1 MKKLLFIALAASAAV
16 LSSCDKELV
25 IDNPVGGKDN
35 VASSGELV
43 EFSFPASREMT
54 KSHID
59 GLSFVWDDG
68 DEIALC
74 YGASVQRFT
83 YDAAAGTFNGTI
95 DASATGPFYIV
106 SPYSSYISLDG
117 SGKVITSLPGV
128 QCCPSGKFADP
139 AAFVAVGSAADK
151 TALEGGVNLRN
162 VFSVVQFTITDSDI
176 AYVAFEGNIESY
188 EAISPLVAGK
198 ITVNAADGSISYAEG
213 RTTAVTICS
222 ENPTMAPGTYTMAIL
237 PSDFQK
243 GMKVIYKRDGENK
256 AYYRIASS
264 QVSFGRNKGKS
275 FGSVAMADLAKRCY
289 YIQDAY
295 DMDVWNKAAVSSD
308 DVVFVGA
315 DIDLDGYPMTPVKD
329 FAGTFDGQNHY
340 IYNLC
345 ITSDQD
351 AALFASTSAE
361 GTPLIKNVY
370 LGTDDG
376 RNWDGESCIKHSGST
391 DTDNW
396 MYVGV
401 VGKANGATS
410 IKYVFNSCRIMV
422 ADDALSK
429 TRIGGICGNWAS
441 TGQMYGCFN
450 YGAVRNEAATAGNKN
465 VIGGIVGQADGTG
478 EIDSCLNYGQ
488 IVNENEQT
496 SFIGGIVGCTANVEN
511 TVKDC
516 INSGD
521 VYASKFRT
529 DAFGGVGGIVGYI
542 IKGIV
547 RGCYAYGCVV
557 SNAAESDTWK
567 VNTGGIAGYL
577 EDATLKSCVA
587 EGAVVTATKSY
598 DVGGIAGITEN
609 AAKIID
615 CKLTDYTRVFG
626 ANRTGG
632 IVGYMIGKTNT
643 TKIGCVVSGS
653 EIKGTLN
660 LGGIV
665 GWLDT
670 GTIEYCTITDGS
682 LINGSGDG
690 VGGIV
695 GRAISKGGTS
705 NLING
710 CVIDGDALVTGAYS
724 VGGIV
729 GYEYPD
735 ANGPVDIYN
744 CGVYKAIVQAT
755 SCDTGGDPSKGDCMI
770 GGIAGWVRCK
780 DNAST
785 FKIVNCCMNG
795 EIVCEPAMAHP
806 SAGSMVGYC
815 SLSSAG
821 TGLIANCSTNIT
833 AAGMQVGGS
842 PVSGPTTFYGAL
854 FGNLPDTGAITVQNC
869 YYIDNL
875 KIGAVR
881 NSDND
886 EMDLSTVSV
895 VFADNEAVA
904 EATFKDGT
912 TVPGYLN
919 TYASAYSGYTLSLWD
934 ADTSGFPCLK

>member
-1 MKKLLFIALAASAAV
+1 MKKLLFIVLAASVAV
-16 LSSCDKELV
+16 LSSCNKEAL
-25 IDNPVGGKDN
+25 IDNPVDIN
-35 VASSGELV
+35 DPSAVSGELV
-43 EFSFPASREMT
+43 PFSFPASRELT
-54 KSHID
+54 KSHLD
-59 GLSFVWDDG
+59 GLSFVWDEG
-68 DEIALC
+68 DQIALC
-74 YGASVQRFT
+74 YGSTVTPFT
-83 YDAAAGTFNGTI
+83 YDPSTNTFNGVI
-95 DASATGPFYIV
+95 DAAATGPFYVV
-106 SPYSSYISLDG
+106 SPYSSSLSISG
-117 SGKVITSLPGV
+117 SSIATEIPAL
-128 QCCPSGKFADP
+128 QTCPAGSFSDP
-139 AAFVAVGSAADK
+139 AAFVAVGTAADK
-151 TALEGGVNLRN
+151 AALEGGVQLRN
-162 VFSVVQFTITDSDI
+162 SFSVLQFTITDPDI
-176 AYVAFEGNIESY
+176 EYVVLDGNILSY
-188 EAISPLVAGK
+188 ESISPVIGGAVT
-198 ITVNAADGSISYAEG
+198 INASGVTAIPADGN

-222 ENPTMAPGTYTMAIL
+222 ETPTMAPGTYTMAVV
-237 PSDFQK
+237 PSVFLK
-243 GMKVIYKRDGENK
+243 GMKMICKRQGETK
-256 AYYRIASS
+256 AYYRSASS
-264 QVSFGRNKGKS
+264 SVNFNRNTGKS
-275 FGSVAMADLAKRCY
+275 FGSVAVAGIANRCY

-295 DMDVWNKAAVSSD
+295 DMDVWNKAEVASD

-315 DIDLDGYPMTPVKD
+315 DIDLTGYPMTPVKN

-340 IYNLC
+340 IYNLS
-345 ITSDQD
+345 ITSDED

-361 GTPLIKNVY
+361 GSPMIKNVY
-370 LGTDDG
+370 LGTTDG
-376 RNWDGESCIKHSGST
+376 KHWDGESCIKHSGST
-391 DTDNW
+391 DTSNW
-396 MYVGV
+396 MYAGV

-410 IKYVFNSCRIMV
+410 INFVFNCCRVMV
-422 ADDALSK
+422 ADDAQSK

-441 TGQMYGCFN
+441 TGRMYGCFN
-450 YGAVRNEAATAGNKN
+450 YGAVRNEAAAAGAKN

-478 EIDSCLNYGQ
+478 EIDSCYNYGQ
-488 IVNENEQT
+488 IVNENAQT
-496 SFIGGIVGCTANVEN
+496 SFIGGIVGCTASVDN
-511 TVKDC
+511 TIKDC

-521 VYASKFRT
+521 VYALKFRT

-547 RGCYAYGCVV
+547 SGCYAYGCVV
-557 SNAAESDTWK
+557 SNVAESDTWK

-577 EDATLKSCVA
+577 EAATLKSCVA

-632 IVGYMIGKTNT
+632 IVGYMMGKTNT
-643 TKIGCVVSGS
+643 TISDCVVSGA
-653 EIKGTLN
+653 EINGTLN
-660 LGGIV
+660 LGGVV

-780 DNAST
+780 DSAST

-795 EIVCEPAMAHP
+795 QIVCELDMAHP
-806 SAGSMVGYC
+806 SAGGMVGYC

-821 TGLIANCSTNIT
+821 TGLIANCSTNLTAESLTVNGAPIT
-833 AAGMQVGGS
+833 S
-842 PVSGPTTFYGAL
+842 SCTSYGAIV
-854 FGNLPDTGAITVQNC
+854 GMLPDHSGISVSNC
-869 YYIDNL
+869 YYMDGNGL
-875 KIGAVR
+875 GAGDIGA
-881 NSDND
+881 
-886 EMDLSTVSV
+886 SV
-895 VFADNEAVA
+895 VQTNVEAVA
-904 EATFKDGT
+904 EATFKDGS

-919 TYASAYSGYTLSLWD
+919 TYASAYSGFTLSLWG

>member
-1 MKKLLFIALAASAAV
+1 M
-16 LSSCDKELV
+16 
-25 IDNPVGGKDN
+25 
-35 VASSGELV
+35 
-43 EFSFPASREMT
+43 
-54 KSHID
+54 
-59 GLSFVWDDG
+59 
-68 DEIALC
+68 
-74 YGASVQRFT
+74 
-83 YDAAAGTFNGTI
+83 
-95 DASATGPFYIV
+95 
-106 SPYSSYISLDG
+106 
-117 SGKVITSLPGV
+117 
-128 QCCPSGKFADP
+128 
-139 AAFVAVGSAADK
+139 
-151 TALEGGVNLRN
+151 
-162 VFSVVQFTITDSDI
+162 
-176 AYVAFEGNIESY
+176 
-188 EAISPLVAGK
+188 
-198 ITVNAADGSISYAEG
+198 
-213 RTTAVTICS
+213 
-222 ENPTMAPGTYTMAIL
+222 
-237 PSDFQK
+237 
-243 GMKVIYKRDGENK
+243 
-256 AYYRIASS
+256 
-264 QVSFGRNKGKS
+264 
-275 FGSVAMADLAKRCY
+275 
-289 YIQDAY
+289 
-295 DMDVWNKAAVSSD
+295 
-308 DVVFVGA
+308 
-315 DIDLDGYPMTPVKD
+315 
-329 FAGTFDGQNHY
+329 
-340 IYNLC
+340 
-345 ITSDQD
+345 
-351 AALFASTSAE
+351 
-361 GTPLIKNVY
+361 
-370 LGTDDG
+370 
-376 RNWDGESCIKHSGST
+376 
-391 DTDNW
+391 
-396 MYVGV
+396 
-401 VGKANGATS
+401 
-410 IKYVFNSCRIMV
+410 
-422 ADDALSK
+422 
-429 TRIGGICGNWAS
+429 
-441 TGQMYGCFN
+441 
-450 YGAVRNEAATAGNKN
+450 
-465 VIGGIVGQADGTG
+465 
-478 EIDSCLNYGQ
+478 
-488 IVNENEQT
+488 
-496 SFIGGIVGCTANVEN
+496 
-511 TVKDC
+511 
-516 INSGD
+516 
-521 VYASKFRT
+521 
-529 DAFGGVGGIVGYI
+529 
-542 IKGIV
+542 
-547 RGCYAYGCVV
+547 

-632 IVGYMIGKTNT
+632 IVGYMMGKTNT
-643 TKIGCVVSGS
+643 TISDCVVSGS

-780 DNAST
+780 DSAST

-821 TGLIANCSTNIT
+821 TGLIANCSTNLTAESLTVNGVPIT
-833 AAGMQVGGS
+833 S
-842 PVSGPTTFYGAL
+842 SCTSYGAIV
-854 FGNLPDTGAITVQNC
+854 GMLPDHSGINVTNC
-869 YYIDNL
+869 YYMEGKGLGAGD
-875 KIGAVR
+875 IGA
-881 NSDND
+881 
-886 EMDLSTVSV
+886 SV
-895 VFADNEAVA
+895 VQTNVEAVA